1 MTTYLPSGD
10 LKTLQREMGH
20 GQVQPRK
27 VSVLRSV
34 ALTSQHQ
41 VFRNAKTAR
50 GREFVLREDAV
61 ANEDGVCEVIAL
73 AQATNT
79 VP

>member
-1 MTTYLPSGD
+1 
-10 LKTLQREMGH
+10 MGH

-34 ALTSQHQ
+34 APISQHQ
-41 VFRNAKTAR
+41 VFRNAETAG
-50 GREFVLREDAV
+50 GREFVLREDVV
-61 ANEDGVCEVIAL
+61 ANEDGVYEVIAL
-73 AQATNT
+73 TQATNT